1 MTEIPACR
9 VSLYRFTQLRIG
21 ELNGNKEEGEERDDS
36 RRSLT
41 EIHCFVRFIALI
53 STPSRPNRIAIVRGD
68 SFREYRRMKEK
79 KKVEEEEERQ
89 KEKFERTSIE
99 RSVFDVARE

>member
-53 STPSRPNRIAIVRGD
+53 STPSRIAIVRGD